1 MIGGGWVLVLVTTQN
16 KEEAER
22 IAEDIVKNKLAAC
35 TNIVEEITSIYWW
48 NNRVEKSSEAL
59 LIIKTKVTQLGKL
72 VRRIKSLHSYEVPE
86 IIALPIIGG
95 YPDYLKWLDN
105 SVKANHNDQGNSSS
119 R

>member
-1 MIGGGWVLVLVTTQN
+1 MIGGGWVLVLVTTSN

-35 TNIVEEITSIYWW
+35 TNIVEKIESIYWW
-48 NNRVEKSSEAL
+48 NNKVEKSSEAL

-105 SVKANHNDQGNSSS
+105 SVRANNNDQGSGSP